1 MGDHQLPTMSER
13 RALTYARRTSH
24 PHRTVLVVLT
34 VTLAL
39 LPAAIY
45 GLRVLETMP
54 YRPPTDMS
62 TLLGGAEIAF
72 VRVLIRA
79 LATTWL
85 ACAICTSYLLVRHYR
100 QIL

>member
-1 MGDHQLPTMSER
+1 MSEQ
-13 RALTYARRTSH
+13 RALTYGRRRSH
-24 PHRTVLVVLT
+24 PQRIVLVVLT
-34 VTLAL
+34 VALAL

-54 YRPPTDMS
+54 YRPPADMRA
-62 TLLGGAEIAF
+62 LLGGAEIAF

-79 LATTWL
+79 LAITWF
-85 ACAICTSYLLVRHYR
+85 ACAICASYLLVRRYR